1 MDLQP
6 IGAVATFP
14 APLLRDTETPCV
26 GAFVRDY
33 RSTVGECAMSTSR
46 TYKRSWKRIL
56 RGWAALLFL
65 CLIGAVAALG
75 VRTLLDSVGTAKH
88 TRYEPV
94 DVPPQSVSPQ
104 HERERQELERRDRAV
119 REKGK

>member
-1 MDLQP
+1 MDPQP
-6 IGAVATFP
+6 VGVVATFP
-14 APLLRDTETPCV
+14 DPLLRDK
-26 GAFVRDY
+26 GAPRMGSFVRDH
-33 RSTVGECAMSTSR
+33 RSTVGEFAMSSYR
-46 TYKRSWKRIL
+46 THKRSWKRIL
-56 RGWAALLFL
+56 RGWAALLLL
-65 CLIGAVAALG
+65 CLFGAVAALG

-119 REKGK
+119 LEKGQ